1 VIIGLPERSQV
12 MSDPLH
18 HVVDPRDLRAGDYV
32 TVAGDSSTDF
42 AVVKILVTDA
52 EGVHTRLYQERFDR
66 RPVEVDPESLTLGPV
81 IPSDGVPLSMHHA
94 PFSYST
100 FSKWEVVLPARGGTV
115 GEPELAGSRCWQEA
129 AGGYH

>member
-1 VIIGLPERSQV
+1 

-52 EGVHTRLYQERFDR
+52 EGVHIRLYQERFDR
-66 RPVEVDPESLTLGPV
+66 RPIEVDPGSLTLGPV
-81 IPSDGVPLSMHHA
+81 IPSDGVPLSIHHA

-100 FSKWEVVLPARGGTV
+100 FSKWGAVLLSRGGTV
-115 GEPELAGSRCWQEA
+115 GEHELAGYRFWQEA
-129 AGGYH
+129 EGGYF